1 VGISLGSST
10 NSAFGFGDDILVLR
24 IVCRTHLSSDARQ
37 GLWVKAIVMH
47 TVLNDLYDVKS
58 SRTLYHYTSIDGL
71 QGIVESRSIW
81 ATEIRYLSDA
91 KEVFQS
97 LDILLSVIRAEYE
110 SSDATKREF
119 LRQFEVWLRDRLVN
133 GHLVFVASLSEQG
146 NLLSQWRAY
155 SPIGKGV
162 SLGFD
167 PQYIRKIAQQ
177 QGYNLGKCVYD
188 RQLQQRVI
196 QEIFRQIEEEA
207 ASNGPENDIGKCH
220 PSNSYYGIFEKFE
233 DDLLMCAA
241 LLKHPAFS
249 EEREWRVVSSVV
261 KRYAPSD
268 IQYREGRSC
277 LVPYRKL
284 SLFQKEADQMKLKE
298 VFVGPTPNSEL
309 SMRSVGLYLSNRGIS
324 PMVANSLIPYR
335 VI

>member
-1 VGISLGSST
+1 M
-10 NSAFGFGDDILVLR
+10 APIL
-24 IVCRTHLSSDARQ
+24 
-37 GLWVKAIVMH
+37 K
-47 TVLNDLYDVKS
+47 DLYDVTPTQ
-58 SRTLYHYTSIDGL
+58 TLYHYTSISGL
-71 QGIVESRSIW
+71 QGIVDSRSIW

-91 KEVFQS
+91 KELVQT
-97 LDILLSVIRAEYE
+97 LDILLSVIRAKYE

-155 SPIGKGV
+155 SPVGKGV

-167 PQYIRKIAQQ
+167 PQYIRTIAQQ
-177 QGYNLGKCVYD
+177 QVYRLGKCVYD
-188 RQLQQRVI
+188 GELQQRVI
-196 QEIFRQIEEEA
+196 QEIFRRIEKEA
-207 ASNGPENDIGKCH
+207 TSNGPENDTSKRH
-220 PSNSYYGIFEKFE
+220 PSNSYYGIFERFE

-241 LLKHPAFS
+241 LLKHPAFR
-249 EEREWRVVSSVV
+249 EEVEWRVVSSVV

-277 LVPYRKL
+277 LVPYREL
-284 SLFQKEADQMKLKE
+284 SLVPKESAGMTLKE
-298 VFVGPTPNSEL
+298 VFVGPTPDSEL
-309 SMRSVGLYLSNRGIS
+309 SMRSVGMYLSNRGIS
-324 PMVANSLIPYR
+324 PMVANSSIPYR